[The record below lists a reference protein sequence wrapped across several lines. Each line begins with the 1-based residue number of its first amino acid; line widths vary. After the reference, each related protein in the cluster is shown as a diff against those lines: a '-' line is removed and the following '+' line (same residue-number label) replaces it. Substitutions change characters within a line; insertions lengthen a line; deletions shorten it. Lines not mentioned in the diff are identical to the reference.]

1 MSQKDPIIF
10 GKQKLVFNSAK
21 NKYDNDDEINI
32 MDNANYLN
40 EIKLKSNS
48 DNSFNENESCDTAIS
63 NAIISRD
70 SNNSNNINNET
81 NASNY
86 LCDVN
91 VSNKFMKN
99 NNLYSIFSTENK
111 IPDIKKIYKEEDSQD
126 LLTLQIKSALKKMEK
141 EYLFRKKIENNNIYN
156 YCEYFFSN
164 NNTKFFENND
174 EKQALKNLYK
184 YNQNNDNCNKF

>member
-1 MSQKDPIIF
+1 MSPKDPIIF

-32 MDNANYLN
+32 MNNANYLN

-91 VSNKFMKN
+91 VSNKFM
-99 NNLYSIFSTENK
+99 
-111 IPDIKKIYKEEDSQD
+111 
-126 LLTLQIKSALKKMEK
+126 
-141 EYLFRKKIENNNIYN
+141 
-156 YCEYFFSN
+156 
-164 NNTKFFENND
+164 
-174 EKQALKNLYK
+174 
-184 YNQNNDNCNKF
+184 